1 MKKID
6 LITGFLGAGKT
17 SFIRKYAEY
26 LISQGQ
32 KICILENDFGAINI
46 DRVLLKELE
55 EKGCDIEMVI
65 GGDGYE
71 AHRRRFKT
79 KLIAMGMKDY
89 DRILIEPSGVFDADE
104 FFDVLYEEPL
114 DQWYSIGSVI
124 TVVDAGLDENLSHQ
138 SEYMLA
144 SQAADAGII
153 VFSKSEEKSAED
165 IRKVLSHVNS
175 SLARFNCKREIK
187 ERNTLA
193 KPWSEL
199 DDADFR
205 KIIRAEYVH
214 ADMMKLPLDRQN
226 EYSSVFYFDIEIP
239 QSEIESRVRSVLM
252 SAECG
257 NVIRVKGFVKTADG
271 FMEVNADRHEI
282 KIAPVNTERACLI
295 IIGEKLVQSEID
307 KLIK

>member
-46 DRVLLKELE
+46 DRVLFKELE

-124 TVVDAGLDENLSHQ
+124 TIVDAGLDENLSHQ

-153 VFSKSEEKSAED
+153 VFSKSEGKSAED

-214 ADMMKLPLDRQN
+214 SDMMKLPLDRQN

-271 FMEVNADRHEI
+271 FIEVNADRHEI
-282 KIAPVNTERACLI
+282 KTASVNTERACLI